1 LRRLG
6 TGDDEL
12 ELTSAVHLDMLTIL
26 EQINSAVNSIAAHIP
41 QLEVRLTDTVD
52 EMFGR

>member
-1 LRRLG
+1 
-6 TGDDEL
+6 
-12 ELTSAVHLDMLTIL
+12 MLTIL

-41 QLEVRLTDTVD
+41 QLDVRLTDTMD